1 MNIKEMRQLPTE
13 ELVNEIEK
21 TREKVFR
28 MRFQGKGQDVEN
40 PGQLRGLRKD
50 IARLNT
56 VLSERK
62 VRARAAKGAAKAVVA
77 GPVVSGAAVSG
88 SAIGGVGL
96 PGGGAA
102 GKAKAPE
109 GGSVS
114 GGEA

>member
-62 VRARAAKGAAKAVVA
+62 VRARAAKGAA
-77 GPVVSGAAVSG
+77 VSGA
-88 SAIGGVGL
+88 AIGGVGL
-96 PGGGAA
+96 PGGGTA